1 MKISLLKLTLSYLRR
16 RKLNTFLNVLLLA
29 LGIATIVVLLLFS
42 RQFEDSLTRNARGI
56 DLVVGAKGSPLQLIL
71 SSIYHLDVPT
81 GNISLREA
89 ARLLPNRAIRQ
100 AIPLALGDSYRGYRI
115 VGTTPAYPALYEAEL
130 AAGSLWQQP
139 LEAVAG
145 ATVAAEL
152 GLTPGDTIVSD
163 HGFSAAGDHH
173 AEHPLTL
180 SGILAPSGTVLDRL
194 ILTAIPTVWQ
204 VHEEGSA
211 DDDPMETAHDHDP
224 AAGSG
229 EMRILPKTDF
239 RFAPADSGRDITAL
253 LVQYSAP
260 MAAAML
266 PRYINAQTPFQSASP
281 AFETARLYNLLGV
294 GVEALQAFG
303 IILIVTAALSIFIA
317 LYNALKERRYDLAM
331 MRSLGASR
339 AKLGWHV
346 ILEGLLLALGGAI
359 GGLLLGH
366 LAVEMLGSWLSEARQ
381 INLSGAVW
389 LAEEAWL
396 LLLAAGVGILSA
408 LLPAIQAYRSDISR
422 ILAER

>member
-1 MKISLLKLTLSYLRR
+1 MKISLLKLSLSYIRR

-56 DLVVGAKGSPLQLIL
+56 DMVVGAKGSPLQLIL

-89 ARLLPNRAIRQ
+89 SRLLPNRAIRQ

-115 VGTTPAYPALYEAEL
+115 VGTTPAYPTLYAAEL
-130 AAGSLWQQP
+130 AAGSLWQRP

-145 ATVAAEL
+145 AAVAAEL
-152 GLTPGDTIVSD
+152 GLRPGVTIVSD
-163 HGFSAAGDHH
+163 HGFSSQGDHH
-173 AEHPLTL
+173 GDHPLTI

-194 ILTAIPTVWQ
+194 ILTGIPTIWK
-204 VHEEGSA
+204 VHEEGGSEA
-211 DDDPMETAHDHDP
+211 GSDHDHEPVGD
-224 AAGSG
+224 AAVALT
-229 EMRILPKTDF
+229 LPKTDF
-239 RFAPADSGRDITAL
+239 HYAPADSGRDITSL
-253 LVQYSAP
+253 LIRYSAP
-260 MAAAML
+260 MAAATL
-266 PRYINAQTPFQSASP
+266 PRLINARTPFQSASP

-346 ILEGLLLALGGAI
+346 MLEGLLLSLGGAL

-381 INLSGAVW
+381 INLSGTVW
-389 LAEEAWL
+389 LAEEVWL
-396 LLLAAGVGILSA
+396 LLLAAGIGIISA
-408 LLPAIQAYRSDISR
+408 LLPAIQAYRSDISG